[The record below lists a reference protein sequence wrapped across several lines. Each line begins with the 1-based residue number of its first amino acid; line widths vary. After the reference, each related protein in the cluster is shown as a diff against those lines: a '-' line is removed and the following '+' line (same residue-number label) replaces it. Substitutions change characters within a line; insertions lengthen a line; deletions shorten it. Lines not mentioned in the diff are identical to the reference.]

1 MIKLKVYNNEATA
14 STSDTPEQFQA
25 VEVQPV
31 SSMSLN
37 SVAKQTETG
46 GINIQVKHLFE
57 NLKKAQAT
65 IEHLENKLKHFRFD
79 EDFSKFNE
87 ERVTYFSGLPNFS
100 TSISF

>member
-25 VEVQPV
+25 VAVQPV

-65 IEHLENKLKHFRFD
+65 IEHLEKKLKHFRFD

-87 ERVTYFSGLPNFS
+87 KRVTYFSGLPNFS